1 VPFVSFISSSFVMK
15 IETIAWEAWE
25 GNVIDRPLVLAVWPL
40 QKRTNFTQ
48 DEVTTLEETSCVL

>member
-1 VPFVSFISSSFVMK
+1 MK